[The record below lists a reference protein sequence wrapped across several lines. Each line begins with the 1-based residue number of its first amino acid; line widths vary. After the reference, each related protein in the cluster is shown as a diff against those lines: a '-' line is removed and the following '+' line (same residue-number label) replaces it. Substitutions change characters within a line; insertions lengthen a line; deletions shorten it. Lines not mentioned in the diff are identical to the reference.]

1 MIKDQDEQLDEV
13 IGVVK
18 ATKYEAQDFGTEIKS
33 QNVRIQKLG
42 DDIDQTEENMNDTN
56 NKMTNLI
63 KQVNHC
69 WLWIIIA
76 IEIAILVL
84 VFLLL
89 P

>member
-42 DDIDQTEENMNDTN
+42 DDIDQTEENMKDTN
-56 NKMTNLI
+56 KKMTTLI
-63 KQVNHC
+63 KTVNHC

-76 IEIAILVL
+76 IEIGILVL
-84 VFLLL
+84 FFVVL
-89 P
+89 